1 MAGCPDGICPIETT
15 AATTT
20 TVQSTTSSIA
30 IEDTFL
36 FILAEN
42 VYNGAPKLNYIISAL
57 GDFSETREIMTP
69 DSDLSYHGFIE
80 RSGFTLLNGEIY
92 LFGGPSDDKM
102 VDGEFFFAFLA
113 SFVDCE
119 IGGLQ
124 NRSFTSAAKIRLH
137 FGLRICTWT

>member
-42 VYNGAPKLNYIISAL
+42 VYSGAPKLNYIISAL
-57 GDFSETREIMTP
+57 GDFSETRDIMTP

-80 RSGFTLLNGEIY
+80 RSGFTLLNGEVY

-102 VDGEFFFAFLA
+102 VDG
-113 SFVDCE
+113 
-119 IGGLQ
+119 
-124 NRSFTSAAKIRLH
+124 
-137 FGLRICTWT
+137 